1 MSDLTGSD
9 TSYLRRMSQSS
20 VDDGRPPVIATPLR
34 NRLDELLKSAGWT
47 YEGLTQ
53 TQLTLLAGMI
63 TERQNL
69 LETVRHLNSEIES
82 ARKDADHDS
91 LIPVYNRRAFVREL
105 SRQLSFCYRYNSNA
119 CLIFMDLDRFK
130 HINDRFGHATGDDAL
145 RKFGEILIA
154 HTRESDLVGRLGG
167 DEFAILLINA
177 SEEDARHKAEMFR
190 EDVEKLRFG
199 ETDAPLGF
207 GLSCGVV
214 HWERGESAD
223 QLINRADEAMY
234 AEKRTKPH
242 TRSGQPDG

>member
-1 MSDLTGSD
+1 MSELTGDDASIA
-9 TSYLRRMSQSS
+9 RRTNIARFP
-20 VDDGRPPVIATPLR
+20 GEPGNVIASPVRTH
-34 NRLDELLKSAGWT
+34 LDELLKSAGWT

-53 TQLTLLAGMI
+53 TQIRLLAGML

-69 LETVRHLNSEIES
+69 LKTIHKLNSELEAS
-82 ARKDADHDS
+82 RADADHDA
-91 LIPVYNRRAFVREL
+91 LIPVYNRRAFLREL
-105 SRQLSFCYRYNSNA
+105 SKQLSFCHRYETKA

-130 HINDRFGHATGDDAL
+130 DINDRFGHATGDEAL

-177 SEEDARHKAEMFR
+177 DEEAARHKADMFR

-199 ETDAPLGF
+199 SEDAPVGF

-214 HWERGESAD
+214 CWQRGETAEK
-223 QLINRADEAMY
+223 LINRADEAMY
-234 AEKRTKPH
+234 AEKHTKPG
-242 TRSGQPDG
+242 TRSGLKND